1 MLDSRSM
8 LSMPCIDENKSVPY
22 FKEYKEKEKSIY
34 DYVYWEMDKI
44 FKNEIDMAHKNSF
57 IPGLEGVP
65 DGSVTIKEANKKK
78 LDIKLSINDSKY
90 Y

>member
-1 MLDSRSM
+1 MLDSSNM
-8 LSMPCIDENKSVPY
+8 LTMACIQENKSVPY
-22 FKEYKEKEKSIY
+22 FKEYKEKGKSIY

-44 FKNEIDMAHKNSF
+44 FKNQIDMSRKNSF

-65 DGSVTIKEANKKK
+65 DGSVTVREANKKT
-78 LDIKLSINDSKY
+78 LNVKLSINDSKY